1 MDRYY
6 EHYSISKNDP
16 KRYSPNA
23 LIERVRVKFIE
34 AENYRKVF
42 SATTWNRL
50 KYVER
55 MSNNNA
61 GLLSAFSENVPKQIL
76 QNLVMVDF
84 YRSIPTMVL
93 CVAEKIGA
101 RLASSL
107 IREMEEKQMLVR
119 QDHLNDKRVKII
131 FPTVKMVQEYEAV
144 SAQWDYMRI
153 AAEGRLHN
161 SEHIK
166 ELVYFDSLR
175 KKYLPPNIYK
185 GVSFNLIDVMD
196 EEEFAIS
203 NPMLKVIK

>member
-23 LIERVRVKFIE
+23 LNERVRVKFIE

-50 KYVER
+50 KYCER
-55 MSNNNA
+55 MSNNND

-93 CVAEKIGA
+93 CVAEKIGS

-107 IREMEEKQMLVR
+107 ITEMEEKQMLVR
-119 QDHLNDKRVKII
+119 QADSNDKRVKII
-131 FPTVKMVQEYEAV
+131 FPTIKMVQAYEKV
-144 SAQWDYMRI
+144 SAKWDYTRI
-153 AAEGRLHN
+153 AAEGRLHK

-175 KKYLPPNIYK
+175 KKYLPKKIYE
-185 GVSFNLIDVMD
+185 GVTFNLIDVMD
-196 EEEFAIS
+196 EEEFTPK
-203 NPMLKVIK
+203 NPMLEVVK